1 MGKFI
6 KSLGYAFSGIRTAFV
21 SERNFRI
28 QVVMLCLSVALGLY
42 VGLSIVAWSLVILSM
57 GFVLVAELFNTAV
70 ERLGD
75 EAAHGAHNG
84 LVKKAKDISAAAVLL
99 SALTALIIGI
109 MFLIVPLIHRLF
121 GLR

>member
-75 EAAHGAHNG
+75 EASHGAQNG
-84 LVKKAKDISAAAVLL
+84 LVKKAKDVSAAAVLL